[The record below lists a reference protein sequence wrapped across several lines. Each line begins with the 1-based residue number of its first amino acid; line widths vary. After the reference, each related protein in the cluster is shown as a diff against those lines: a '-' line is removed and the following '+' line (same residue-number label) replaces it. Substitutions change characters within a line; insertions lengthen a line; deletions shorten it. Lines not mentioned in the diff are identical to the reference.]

1 MAFKGDENYQFLRD
15 SLKDGF
21 VGLTE
26 QIKELRIAYE
36 QLRRDFTVGF
46 VPRDLMDLR
55 LKNVDQQVEMLNFNL
70 QNIKTQIQE
79 EIDNLRKDIEKDRQ
93 DLISVA
99 ERRWLHITSAIGA
112 MVGIMGGI
120 IGLLE
125 FFHIHL

>member
-1 MAFKGDENYQFLRD
+1 VAFKGDENYQFLRD

-46 VPRDLMDLR
+46 VPRDVMDLR
-55 LKNVDQQVEMLNFNL
+55 LKNIDQQIDMLNFNL
-70 QNIKTQIQE
+70 QNNKTQIQE
-79 EIDNLRKDIEKDRQ
+79 EIDSLRKDIEKDRLDQ
-93 DLISVA
+93 ISVS

-112 MVGIMGGI
+112 MVGILGGI

-125 FFHIHL
+125 FFHFHL